1 MVNTPKI
8 ANTRE
13 SIINETKDYRHGDSH
28 FPAVLCSVAPNNI
41 ELDQH
46 WRFISQ
52 VEPPPEPEP
61 NDPEKPY
68 GDEQVGIMKTLLIKA
83 TTHRFHFMPIQF
95 IICAI
100 SQNRMYNNNTLLEVL

>member
-68 GDEQVGIMKTLLIKA
+68 GDEHKA